1 MEIVILWVYP
11 ALSKEK
17 SVEVRGPIRKDQGM
31 TQTPSAKLLLTPEIQ
46 ARLKKIKLLLLD
58 VDGVMTDGRIFWQD
72 SSGWTRQFNVKDGYG
87 LKLLMQAGIQVG
99 IISGGV
105 SKDVKTRAEFLKV
118 QHVFLGDEN
127 KIIALDKIIASTGLS
142 PDEIAFVGD
151 DLFDIP
157 VLERVGFSA
166 TVPHA
171 VEPVK
176 ERVHYITE
184 FDGGFGAVREVA
196 DAIRKAQGHGP
207 Y

>member
-1 MEIVILWVYP
+1 
-11 ALSKEK
+11 
-17 SVEVRGPIRKDQGM
+17 M
-31 TQTPSAKLLLTPEIQ
+31 TNLPGASLSAKLLQTPEIQ

-58 VDGVMTDGRIFWQD
+58 VDGVMTDGRIFWIESQ
-72 SSGWTRQFNVKDGYG
+72 GWTRQFNVKDGYG
-87 LKLLMQAGIQVG
+87 LKLLMAAGIQVG
-99 IISGGV
+99 IISGGK
-105 SKDVKTRAEFLKV
+105 SKDVETRAAFLKV
-118 QHVFLGDEN
+118 HHVFLGDEN
-127 KIIALDKIIASTGLS
+127 KIVAFDKIVAATGLK

-171 VEPVK
+171 VNPVK

-184 FDGGFGAVREVA
+184 TEGGAGAVREVA

>member
-1 MEIVILWVYP
+1 
-11 ALSKEK
+11 
-17 SVEVRGPIRKDQGM
+17 M
-31 TQTPSAKLLLTPEIQ
+31 TKLAGATLSAKLLMTPEIQ
-46 ARLKKIKLLLLD
+46 SKLKRIKLLLLD

-72 SSGWTRQFNVKDGYG
+72 ASGWTRQFNVKDGYG
-87 LKLLMQAGIQVG
+87 LKLLMKAGIQVG
-99 IISGGV
+99 VISGGD
-105 SKDVKTRAEFLKV
+105 SKDVKTRAEFLKLH
-118 QHVFLGDEN
+118 HVFLGDED
-127 KIIALDKIIASTGLS
+127 KTKALDKILAATGFKS
-142 PDEIAFVGD
+142 EEIAFVGD

-171 VEPVK
+171 VDPVK

-184 FDGGFGAVREVA
+184 FAGGDGAVREIA

>member
-1 MEIVILWVYP
+1 
-11 ALSKEK
+11 
-17 SVEVRGPIRKDQGM
+17 M
-31 TQTPSAKLLLTPEIQ
+31 TNQMGASLSAKLLQTPEIQ

-58 VDGVMTDGRIFWQD
+58 VDGVMTDGRIFWIESQ
-72 SSGWTRQFNVKDGYG
+72 GWTRNFNVKDGYG
-87 LKLLMQAGIQVG
+87 LKLLMAAGIHVG
-99 IISGGV
+99 IISGGK
-105 SKDVKTRAEFLKV
+105 SKDVETRASYLKV

-127 KIIALDKIIASTGLS
+127 KIIALDKILASTGLN
-142 PDEIAFVGD
+142 PDQIAFIGD

-171 VEPVK
+171 VNPVK

-184 FDGGFGAVREVA
+184 FEGGAGAVREVA
-196 DAIRKAQGHGP
+196 DAIRQAQGHGP

>member
-1 MEIVILWVYP
+1 MQNPSGASL
-11 ALSKEK
+11 
-17 SVEVRGPIRKDQGM
+17 
-31 TQTPSAKLLLTPEIQ
+31 SAKLLQTPEIQ

-58 VDGVMTDGRIFWQD
+58 VDGVMTDGRIFWIEGQ
-72 SSGWTRQFNVKDGYG
+72 GWTRQFNVKDGYG
-87 LKLLMQAGIQVG
+87 LKILMAAGIQVG
-99 IISGGV
+99 IISGGK
-105 SKDVKTRAEFLKV
+105 SKDVETRASFLKV
-118 QHVFLGDEN
+118 HHCFLGDEN
-127 KIIALDKIIASTGLS
+127 KIVAFDKIVAATGFR

-184 FDGGFGAVREVA
+184 FEGGAGAVREVA
-196 DAIRKAQGHGP
+196 DAIRIAQGHGP